1 MRKGNIVTTLQE
13 NDEGGYDC
21 TLQDAATGQTCV
33 VCYEHDANEADVQGE
48 LFCSAAHVCKM
59 LMDSILRTNSAA
71 QDGEY
76 EDDGTALD
84 DYYSMQVQQLQELFG

>member
-1 MRKGNIVTTLQE
+1 
-13 NDEGGYDC
+13 
-21 TLQDAATGQTCV
+21 
-33 VCYEHDANEADVQGE
+33 
-48 LFCSAAHVCKM
+48 
-59 LMDSILRTNSAA
+59 MDSILRTNSAA